1 MATKSHITRRNLVLL
16 FLGTS
21 GDPSD
26 TSGSING
33 ITRFQKLLFLLER
46 EGQLVPEG
54 DGFQFE
60 AWKAGP
66 YSAGLYDDLEL
77 LDNLGF
83 IQSEVS
89 GKITDAEA
97 SEVDLLDF
105 EDLMGDEE
113 EVSDGITPSP
123 DAYITPSP
131 DAYEERRFT
140 LTEKGREKV
149 VDLLSR
155 EGIDDLV
162 NRIRR
167 IKSKYSHYSLSDLLY
182 HVYTKYPDMTTES
195 EIKEKVLGRRRVM

>member
-1 MATKSHITRRNLVLL
+1 MAIKSHITRRNLVLL
-16 FLGTS
+16 FLGAS

-33 ITRFQKLLFLLER
+33 ITRLQKLLFLLER

-77 LDNLGF
+77 LDNLGY
-83 IQSEVS
+83 IKSEVS

-97 SEVDLLDF
+97 AEVDLLDF
-105 EDLMGDEE
+105 EDLMGEEE
-113 EVSDGITPSP
+113 EVSD
-123 DAYITPSP
+123 AITPSP

-149 VDLLSR
+149 LDLLSR
-155 EGIDDLV
+155 EGVDELV
-162 NRIRR
+162 DRIRR

-195 EIKEKVLGRRRVM
+195 EIKEKVLGRRRVT

>member
-16 FLGTS
+16 FLGAS

-77 LDNLGF
+77 LDNLGY

-97 SEVDLLDF
+97 AEVDLLDF
-105 EDLMGDEE
+105 EDLMGEEE
-113 EVSDGITPSP
+113 EVSDG
-123 DAYITPSP
+123 ITPSP

-149 VDLLSR
+149 LDLLSR
-155 EGIDDLV
+155 EGVDELV
-162 NRIRR
+162 DRIRR

-195 EIKEKVLGRRRVM
+195 EIKEKVLSRRRVT

>member
-16 FLGTS
+16 FLGAS

-77 LDNLGF
+77 LDNLGY

-97 SEVDLLDF
+97 AEVDLLDF
-105 EDLMGDEE
+105 EDLMGEEE
-113 EVSDGITPSP
+113 EVSDG
-123 DAYITPSP
+123 ITPSP

-149 VDLLSR
+149 RDLLSR
-155 EGIDDLV
+155 EGVDELV
-162 NRIRR
+162 DRIRR

-195 EIKEKVLGRRRVM
+195 EIKEKVLGRRRVT

>member
-1 MATKSHITRRNLVLL
+1 MLL
-16 FLGTS
+16 FLGTAA
-21 GDPSD
+21 DPLD
-26 TSGSING
+26 KSGSING

-77 LDNLGF
+77 LDNLGY

-97 SEVDLLDF
+97 AEVDLLDF

-123 DAYITPSP
+123 DAY
-131 DAYEERRFT
+131 EERRFT

-149 VDLLSR
+149 IDLMNR
-155 EGIDDLV
+155 EGVDELV
-162 NRIRR
+162 HRIRR

>member
-1 MATKSHITRRNLVLL
+1 MPTKSHITRRNLVLL

-21 GDPSD
+21 SDPSD

-33 ITRFQKLLFLLER
+33 ITRFQKLLFLLEH

-54 DGFQFE
+54 DGFKFE

-77 LDNLGF
+77 LDNLGY

-89 GKITDAEA
+89 GRITDAEA
-97 SEVDLLDF
+97 AEVDLLDF

-123 DAYITPSP
+123 DAY
-131 DAYEERRFT
+131 EERRFT

-149 VDLLSR
+149 LDLLSR
-155 EGIDDLV
+155 EGVDELV
-162 NRIRR
+162 DRIRR

-195 EIKEKVLGRRRVM
+195 EIKEKVLGRKRVM

>member
-123 DAYITPSP
+123 DAY
-131 DAYEERRFT
+131 EERRFT
-140 LTEKGREKV
+140 LTEKGRKKV

-155 EGIDDLV
+155 EGIDELV
-162 NRIRR
+162 DRIRR

>member
-97 SEVDLLDF
+97 AEVDLLDF

-113 EVSDGITPSP
+113 EDSDG
-123 DAYITPSP
+123 ITPSP

-155 EGIDDLV
+155 EGIDELV
-162 NRIRR
+162 DRIRR